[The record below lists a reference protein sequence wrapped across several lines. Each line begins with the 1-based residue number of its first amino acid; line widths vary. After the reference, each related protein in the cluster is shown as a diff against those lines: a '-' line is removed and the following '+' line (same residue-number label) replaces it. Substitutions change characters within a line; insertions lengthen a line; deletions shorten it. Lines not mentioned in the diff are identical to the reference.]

1 MACSTFCVCEW
12 GRDSE
17 NFANATPEKDE
28 EREKSVNHVLVMFF
42 SNVSFY
48 FFFFSSQYKNS
59 PSIATEKPKRPKN
72 KIKSYERIF
81 SV

>member
-28 EREKSVNHVLVMFF
+28 EKSKMKEKKV
-42 SNVSFY
+42 
-48 FFFFSSQYKNS
+48 
-59 PSIATEKPKRPKN
+59 
-72 KIKSYERIF
+72 
-81 SV
+81 

>member
-48 FFFFSSQYKNS
+48 FFFFPLSTKILPALQPKSQKDQ
-59 PSIATEKPKRPKN
+59 
-72 KIKSYERIF
+72 KIK
-81 SV
+81 